1 METTPNPLYPGSWSL
16 DLRKF
21 MFLLIRSPQDYQDML
36 RSSSDLRNLILRV
49 AYVDSLG
56 VTNNDSLYYLTF
68 AAIAAAANLPPTEAA
83 RAWRQLA
90 PAETIAAAARQAG
103 GMADYLRRFHVAQ
116 LFGTSLA
123 GPNIPYWEATAY
135 LHVHSYLGVS
145 PHFDDEFKE
154 ILASLAQLLPP
165 EAYDFNYNKTTARA
179 LMTFA
184 HLRGLPPPRLVGT
197 DIEVCRH
204 GHDQNVATFQ
214 YFLQA
219 WDEVRRCPPF
229 PESNTASC

>member
-1 METTPNPLYPGSWSL
+1 
-16 DLRKF
+16 
-21 MFLLIRSPQDYQDML
+21 MFLLIRSPQDYKEML
-36 RSSSDLRNLILRV
+36 RSYGDLRNLIHRV

-56 VTNNDSLYYLTF
+56 ATNTDPLYYLAF
-68 AAIAAAANLPPTEAA
+68 AAIAAAANLPPVEAA

-90 PAETIAAAARQAG
+90 PAETIRAAASQAD

-116 LFGTSLA
+116 VFGTNLA

-135 LHVHSYLGVS
+135 LHVHSYLGMARL
-145 PHFDDEFKE
+145 FDDEFKE

-165 EAYDFNYNKTTARA
+165 DAYDFSYTKTTARA

-184 HLRGLPPPRLVGT
+184 HLRGLPPPKPT
-197 DIEVCRH
+197 DTEACRYGH
-204 GHDQNVATFQ
+204 GQNVATFQ